1 MLSSQT
7 GHDGVLWGQRLHRS
21 RKTWLYPV
29 WQHFMI
35 YVLIK
40 PKLLQNMKDLSARQ
54 DIYKCLVSRSSPSCF
69 AATWAWSTL
78 WAVYAASQVLKFL
91 SLHLYEAPG
100 GSLWKGESSQK
111 RLSFS
116 DSQRCKLP
124 GAVSWV
130 YCLKEAL
137 ARCMDR
143 DKRTKQAAA
152 LFSAL
157 AFHTDH
163 PTLRDKFN
171 FGAYISP
178 FTLLLAWHKLY
189 VTFRATDRVV
199 GIWFVFAFHHE
210 FGYEFHHAFNILD
223 FGAMS
228 SVRTS
233 ILHSIFLI
241 LGPWIWVWL
250 PSFGAHEFGYVWI
263 QFCFPNSWVQ
273 IHDHTMSL
281 GMVCVY
287 PPFKSFLPFGGM
299 ISA

>member
-1 MLSSQT
+1 
-7 GHDGVLWGQRLHRS
+7 
-21 RKTWLYPV
+21 
-29 WQHFMI
+29 
-35 YVLIK
+35 LIK

-163 PTLRDKFN
+163 PTLRTSS
-171 FGAYISP
+171 ISVH
-178 FTLLLAWHKLY
+178 TY
-189 VTFRATDRVV
+189 
-199 GIWFVFAFHHE
+199 
-210 FGYEFHHAFNILD
+210 
-223 FGAMS
+223 
-228 SVRTS
+228 
-233 ILHSIFLI
+233 
-241 LGPWIWVWL
+241 L
-250 PSFGAHEFGYVWI
+250 PSHYF
-263 QFCFPNSWVQ
+263 
-273 IHDHTMSL
+273 
-281 GMVCVY
+281 
-287 PPFKSFLPFGGM
+287 
-299 ISA
+299 